1 MIQRSVDVFVGM
13 PFNIAGYGI
22 LTSLIAQIT
31 NHMPM
36 MFSHFGMDVHVYE
49 NHMDGVNEMMDRDIP
64 ENSDPVVIF
73 PESWKEIDDF
83 CWQDVRIEGYAPHP
97 WIKVPVAV

>member
-1 MIQRSVDVFVGM
+1 
-13 PFNIAGYGI
+13 
-22 LTSLIAQIT
+22 
-31 NHMPM
+31 
-36 MFSHFGMDVHVYE
+36 
-49 NHMDGVNEMMDRDIP
+49 MDGVNEMMDRDIP